1 MTHPKQ
7 VRRLCFTVNNPTASD
22 DPQLLPNIRYLV
34 WQLEPAPST
43 GTPHFQGFVCFSK
56 LTAFST
62 IKKSLPR
69 AHFIK
74 PNGSVDQNTHYC
86 TKPVV
91 DCQCKHCKDCPA
103 RLDGPWTRGSPPAPG
118 TRSDLARLK
127 DDLDTGTSLK
137 EVSEQHFS
145 NFLRYKNGILAYRL
159 LHSQRR
165 TWKTEV
171 TFMFGP
177 RNSGKTYW
185 VHQLAKRVFVKPHK
199 DWCTGF
205 DQHTDVLL
213 DEFTSTKYGSI
224 TFLNQLLDKY
234 PYTPPVH
241 GGIVNWNPRRLWITS
256 NLQPAELFPTI
267 QEKRPELVRAFWN
280 RVEWIV
286 KFDESREF
294 RFIPSMYI
302 AGDQWV
308 EGFKRK

>member
-1 MTHPKQ
+1 MSDSISPTTR
-7 VRRLCFTVNNPTASD
+7 VTRLCFTVNNPTADD
-22 DPQLLPNIRYLV
+22 DPQKLPFKFLV
-34 WQLEPAPST
+34 WQKEEGSKK
-43 GTPHFQGFVCFSK
+43 TPHLQGYVWLKRCFFSK
-56 LTAFST
+56 CTAA
-62 IKKSLPR
+62 LPR
-69 AHFIK
+69 AHFIQAK
-74 PNGSVDQNTHYC
+74 GTAEQNIKYC
-86 TKPVV
+86 TKTEG
-91 DCQCKHCKDCPA
+91 
-103 RLDGPWTRGSPPAPG
+103 RLDGPWVRGTPPKPG
-118 TRSDLARLK
+118 ARSDLSRLK
-127 DDLDTGTSLK
+127 DDLDKGTSLATI
-137 EVSEQHFS
+137 SEDHFS
-145 NFLRYKNGILAYRL
+145 NFIRYKNGIRAYRL
-159 LHSQRR
+159 LHSEPRR
-165 TWKTEV
+165 WKTEV

-185 VHQLAKRVFVKPHK
+185 VHQLAKNCFVKPHK

-224 TFLNQLLDKY
+224 TFLNQLFDKY

-241 GGIVNWNPRRLWITS
+241 GGIVNWNPRRVWITS

-267 QEKRPELVRAFWN
+267 QDKRPELVRAFWN

-294 RFIPSMYI
+294 RFIPSLFI